1 MEAAAPVVFVLVFV
15 AIMGLIGWLFVRSV
29 RRNRAPRDPAIGQ
42 DLARLAAAKGW
53 RYSPHDGEFLRRFKG
68 YPFGRGGRTLPALD
82 LVTGTHRGRT
92 FACFLYRPPRRTVP
106 SEYPL
111 ELRHVRVVAVSLPVS
126 PPVSVPTVLVTRGR
140 TAPRWTRRYTVG
152 DDAFDRAFAVG
163 TEDERFA
170 GRLLGQPV
178 RRWLLDNPPAGSLK
192 FGGADL
198 VEWREDRGGFQASS
212 IEPTLDRLHAL
223 LDRIPADA
231 LR

>member
-1 MEAAAPVVFVLVFV
+1 MEALAPVLFVLVFV
-15 AIMGLIGWLFVRSV
+15 AIMGMIGWLFVRTV
-29 RRNRAPRDPAIGQ
+29 RRNRAPVDPAIGQ

-53 RYSPHDGEFLRRFKG
+53 RYSPRDDEFLRRFKG
-68 YPFGRGGRTLPALD
+68 YPFGRGATVLPALD

-106 SEYPL
+106 AEYPM
-111 ELRHVRVVAVSLPVS
+111 ELRHVRVVAVSLPA
-126 PPVSVPTVLVTRGR
+126 SVPTVLVTRGR

-163 TEDERFA
+163 TEDEQFA
-170 GRLLGQPV
+170 GRLLSLPV
-178 RRWLLDNPPAGSLK
+178 RRWLLDNPPAGSLR

-198 VEWREDRGGFQASS
+198 VEWREDRGGFQAST
-212 IEPTLDRLHAL
+212 IEPTVDRLIAL

>member
-15 AIMGLIGWLFVRSV
+15 AIMVLIGWLFVRTV
-29 RRNRAPRDPAIGQ
+29 RRNRAPVDPAIGQ

-53 RYSPHDGEFLRRFKG
+53 RYSPRDDEFLRRFKG
-68 YPFGRGGRTLPALD
+68 YPFGRGTTTLPALD

-92 FACFLYRPPRRTVP
+92 FACFLYRPPRRMVP
-106 SEYPL
+106 GDYPM
-111 ELRHVRVVAVSLPVS
+111 ELRYVRVFAVSLPA
-126 PPVSVPTVLVTRGR
+126 SVPTVLVTPGR
-140 TAPRWTRRYTVG
+140 AAPGWTRRYTVG
-152 DDAFDRAFAVG
+152 DEAFDRAFAVG

-170 GRLLGQPV
+170 GRLLGVPV
-178 RRWLLDNPPAGSLK
+178 RRWLLDNPPAGSLR

-198 VEWREDRGGFQASS
+198 VEWHQDRGGFQASA
-212 IEPTLDRLHAL
+212 IEPTLDRLYAL